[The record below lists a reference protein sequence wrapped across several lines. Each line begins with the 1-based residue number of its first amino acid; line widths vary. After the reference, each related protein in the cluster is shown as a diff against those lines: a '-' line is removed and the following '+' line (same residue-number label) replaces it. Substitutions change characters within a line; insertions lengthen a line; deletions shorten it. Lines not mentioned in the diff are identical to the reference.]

1 MRERTFEL
9 SEQAC
14 RSRPPDRPRGA
25 QRVTS
30 LRDDNGPLA
39 GIRVL
44 DLGTFIAAPYAATI
58 LSEFGADVIK
68 IEKPGVG
75 DPLRQ
80 FGEPASVGTDTLCWL
95 SEARNKRSVT
105 LDLRTGRGAEIF
117 RRLVRE
123 ADIVCESFRPGT
135 LEEWGL
141 GFDRLI
147 QENPKL
153 IMLRVSGYG
162 QTGPLRGRA
171 GFARIAH
178 AFGGLTHLTGMPGGP
193 PLTPGTT
200 SLGDYVT
207 GLYGAIGILVAL
219 HARDKVQGQYI
230 DLALY
235 EPVFRLLDDIAL
247 AYAERGIVRG
257 RVGLGTG
264 NACPHGQY
272 QCGDGGWVALACSS
286 DKIFSRLATLMG
298 KPDLSAPDLFGRV
311 GERLAHRETVEGI
324 VGQWLEARTVEE
336 VVAQCERAGVPCAP
350 VQTIADIFASEQFA
364 ARDNLITVDD
374 AEVGAKTVPNVVPRL
389 SKTPGRVAHLGP
401 RLGSSNRE
409 VLCDLLGLTA
419 AELNELAL
427 AGVI

>member
-1 MRERTFEL
+1 M
-9 SEQAC
+9 
-14 RSRPPDRPRGA
+14 
-25 QRVTS
+25 TS
-30 LRDDNGPLA
+30 SRDDSGPLA

-58 LSEFGADVIK
+58 LGEFGADVIK
-68 IEKPGVG
+68 IERPGLG

-80 FGEPASVGTDTLCWL
+80 FGEPTPHSADTLCWL

-105 LDLRTGRGAEIF
+105 LDLRTAKGATLF
-117 RRLVRE
+117 RRLVRD

-162 QTGPLRGRA
+162 QTGPLRNRA

-200 SLGDYVT
+200 SLADYVT
-207 GLYGAIGILVAL
+207 GLYGAIGILIAL
-219 HARDKVQGQYI
+219 HAREKVQGQYI

-235 EPVFRLLDDIAL
+235 ESVFRLLDDLAP
-247 AYAERGIVRG
+247 AYAESGIVRG
-257 RVGLGTG
+257 RMGLGTA

-272 QCGDGGWVALACSS
+272 QCGDGGWIALACSS
-286 DKIFSRLATLMG
+286 DKIFARMATLIG
-298 KPDLSAPDLFGRV
+298 KPEIASPELYGRV
-311 GERLAHRETVEGI
+311 DRRLECRDAVEEM
-324 VGQWLEARTVEE
+324 VRQWLGTRTVEE
-336 VVAQCERAGVPCAP
+336 AVVQCELAGVPCAP
-350 VQTIADIFASEQFA
+350 VQTIADIFANEQFA
-364 ARDNLITVDD
+364 ARGNLLTIDD
-374 AEVGAKTVPNVVPRL
+374 PTAGTQTVPNVVPRL
-389 SKTPGRVAHLGP
+389 SRTPGRVAHLGP
-401 RLGSSNRE
+401 RLGSSNHE
-409 VLCDLLGLTA
+409 VLGTLLGLSE
-419 AELNELAL
+419 AEMCELARE
-427 AGVI
+427 GVI